1 MAYSSVLNFDWQVL
15 HETEITT
22 REVCNVKKE
31 QNQKRDCS
39 RLQTR
44 QQQKSDDI
52 YGTSVDKLTKSL
64 GDPIQLA
71 C

>member
-15 HETEITT
+15 HEIEIMT

-31 QNQKRDCS
+31 QNQKRDRS
-39 RLQTR
+39 RQQTK
-44 QQQKSDDI
+44 QQQKSDNSS
-52 YGTSVDKLTKSL
+52 GTPVE
-64 GDPIQLA
+64 IIF